1 MAPKNPWM
9 EFRSSDGLTI
19 LVGRTAHDNDRL
31 TFREGAQNDFWL
43 HVAPTPGSHVIIKNP
58 GGLDRPPRATLEEA
72 AALAAWFSK
81 SRAGGRVAVHWTFRR
96 HVSKERGAPAGQ
108 VSLRQY
114 QSIKAAPAIPPGVVA
129 LDGTDDSAGF

>member
-1 MAPKNPWM
+1 M
-9 EFRSSDGLTI
+9 
-19 LVGRTAHDNDRL
+19 
-31 TFREGAQNDFWL
+31 
-43 HVAPTPGSHVIIKNP
+43 
-58 GGLDRPPRATLEEA
+58 
-72 AALAAWFSK
+72 
-81 SRAGGRVAVHWTFRR
+81 AVHWTFRR